1 MVGCC
6 CRLSPGVPE
15 WDKSRGDT
23 VEGEVSALAPALCV
37 FSVSEIL
44 TLEDS
49 AVVAAPGAVLPVLS
63 LCLSLVRVAVVL
75 FVSG

>member
-1 MVGCC
+1 MDCENG
-6 CRLSPGVPE
+6 R
-15 WDKSRGDT
+15 W
-23 VEGEVSALAPALCV
+23 V

-49 AVVAAPGAVLPVLS
+49 AVVAAPGAVLLVLS
-63 LCLSLVRVAVVL
+63 LCLALVKADVVL